1 MVKHVY
7 IHIPFCIR
15 KCHYCSFISGIDL
28 EYKDIYLDALNKQ
41 INNTYRNE
49 KIKTLY
55 IGGGTPSL
63 LDINDIKNITKHFKL
78 ENNSEI
84 TLEVNPETVDEIKFH
99 KIREIGINRLSLGI
113 QSFNDNILKSIGRN
127 HCRKDILKSIKT
139 IKKCGFN
146 NINIDLIYGLPNQN
160 ITILKQDIEQSLEL
174 EIQHISTYGLKIE
187 KNSFFGKNRPQNLP
201 DDEQQAEMYMELCSE
216 LRKNNFEHYEIS
228 NFAKKNYE
236 SQHNCAYW
244 KNQNYYGFGL
254 NASGYEGKKRYR
266 NTDIFKAYIENPN
279 LKAEETELTESEILE
294 EEIFLALRLRTG
306 INIEEINKKFNI
318 RFLDKYQNIIKKYTE
333 LNLLK
338 KENNKLYLTEEG
350 FLLSNEI
357 MTEFIN

>member
-28 EYKDIYLDALNKQ
+28 KYKDIYLDALNKQ

-99 KIREIGINRLSLGI
+99 KIREIGINRLSIGI

-146 NINIDLIYGLPNQN
+146 NISIDLIYGLPNQN
-160 ITILKQDIEQSLEL
+160 ITILRQDLEQSIDL

-216 LRKNNFEHYEIS
+216 LRKNNLEHYEIS
-228 NFAKKNYE
+228 NFPKKNYE

>member
-28 EYKDIYLDALNKQ
+28 KYKDIYLDALNKQ

-84 TLEVNPETVDEIKFH
+84 TLEVNPETVDEIKLH
-99 KIREIGINRLSLGI
+99 KIREIGINRLSIGI

-146 NINIDLIYGLPNQN
+146 NISIDLIYGLPNQN
-160 ITILKQDIEQSLEL
+160 ITILRQDLEQSIDL

-254 NASGYEGKKRYR
+254 NASGYEGEKRYR